1 MVRKAKT
8 RRRVRRRI
16 PVASKILASKST
28 YIVLIAVLV
37 LSGFLLLVKNY
48 LITSEAFKIK
58 EIGLAGMGHS
68 DSYLTGELTSIGLGE
83 NIFSIN
89 INDLEKAIKRDY
101 FEVKDIRISRTFP
114 NKLKFD
120 VEVRI
125 PVAFIGYRYFYPV
138 DREAL
143 VLKRIDKNETGDLTL
158 IAGVGAG
165 EKDVGTILQDQALEK
180 ALALLEELSK
190 SGVTEDYHIAR
201 IDAASS
207 RNISFIIDDGVQ
219 IKIGGED
226 FKQRLSLLKK
236 VLSGPGVNLAEI
248 RYIDL
253 RFKDPVIGPK

>member
-1 MVRKAKT
+1 
-8 RRRVRRRI
+8 
-16 PVASKILASKST
+16 
-28 YIVLIAVLV
+28 
-37 LSGFLLLVKNY
+37 VKNY
-48 LITSEAFKIK
+48 LSTSEAFRIK
-58 EIGLAGMGHS
+58 EIGLIGVPHS
-68 DSYLTGELTSIGLGE
+68 DPYLTEELNSIGLGE

-89 INDLEKAIKRDY
+89 INEIESAVKRDY
-101 FEVKDIRISRTFP
+101 FEVKDIRVSRVFP

-120 VEVRI
+120 VGVRV
-125 PVAFIGYRYFYPV
+125 PVALIGYRRFYPV

-143 VLKRIDKNETGDLTL
+143 VLRRIAKDEAGDLPF
-158 IAGVGAG
+158 IAGVSAG
-165 EKDVGTILQDQALEK
+165 EREVGKILQNRALKK
-180 ALALLEELSK
+180 AVMLLEELSK

-207 RNISFIIDDGVQ
+207 RNISFMIDDGVQ

-226 FKQRLSLLKK
+226 FKRRLSLLKK